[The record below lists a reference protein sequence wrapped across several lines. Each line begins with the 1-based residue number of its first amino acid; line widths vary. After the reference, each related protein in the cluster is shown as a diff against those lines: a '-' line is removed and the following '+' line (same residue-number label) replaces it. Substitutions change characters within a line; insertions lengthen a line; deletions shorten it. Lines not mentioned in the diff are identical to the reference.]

1 MLVNLSTKRQFWK
14 PLFYWTQIDQPL
26 CKRLKN
32 GKTFPKNC
40 QQKDH
45 LKCITSHICH
55 YIHSLLLRSGSVH
68 WRCEVV
74 VSWWGLCLLG
84 VPQWH
89 CRCCCPHRRGLCSW
103 CESCLPCSLTGRMS
117 ACDLCNVH
125 VDSFD
130 LIFSDVYIGCYS
142 DIVCSTDCAIFSLC
156 TVIPFSP
163 TGF

>member
-1 MLVNLSTKRQFWK
+1 MFHGGACACWGCLSGTAGAAVR
-14 PLFYWTQIDQPL
+14 IV
-26 CKRLKN
+26 
-32 GKTFPKNC
+32 G
-40 QQKDH
+40 
-45 LKCITSHICH
+45 
-55 YIHSLLLRSGSVH
+55 GSA
-68 WRCEVV
+68 
-74 VSWWGLCLLG
+74 LG
-84 VPQWH
+84 VSPVF
-89 CRCCCPHRRGLCSW
+89 
-103 CESCLPCSLTGRMS
+103 LTGRMS